1 MQLHSAAKQ
10 PRPANG
16 SECLFI
22 PFEPAELVSNESGRA
37 LVPAQCWRAPR
48 RFLGGRVDDLGEQA
62 VALIERYLKMRE
74 NLGYS
79 SLIQFYFQ
87 KAKDDFEEIMKRIGW
102 S

>member
-1 MQLHSAAKQ
+1 MIE
-10 PRPANG
+10 N
-16 SECLFI
+16 F
-22 PFEPAELVSNESGRA
+22 SNENASD
-37 LVPAQCWRAPR
+37 V
-48 RFLGGRVDDLGEQA
+48 
-62 VALIERYLKMRE
+62 IELYLKMRE